1 MSNLTALSSD
11 TSNLTSIHGGNT
23 TLILKPELCTLQ
35 TCDLSLGQLE
45 YLPSVWGNAIF
56 VGVFGLLLAIQL
68 YLGIKHKTWGFTT
81 GLILGTVL
89 ETVGYVVRILLHYSI
104 FDKDLFILYL
114 IFLTIAPAFISA
126 GIYICLSRIVML
138 YAPQLSRFKPKTYT
152 ICFCTSDLISLVLQ
166 AAGGAIASIATTQ
179 NDVDTGT
186 DIMIAGLIF
195 QVVSL
200 VAFVL
205 LCCDFALRLHKNR
218 NAWSTQN
225 ASVFE
230 SWIFKA
236 FLCALAVSTLC
247 IIIRSTFRAIELF
260 DGFTGK
266 LANDQVLYMIL
277 EPPMITIAVV
287 ALTVFHPGI
296 GFQGAWDGAK
306 KGYKEAATDVE
317 SRSSNEIDDVINR
330 GTGVGGENT
339 EVDDETRTVGG
350 ATLRGEE
357 GFEMQTLSKGN

>member
-1 MSNLTALSSD
+1 MSNLTALSSLN
-11 TSNLTSIHGGNT
+11 SNLTSIHGGNI
-23 TLILKPELCTLQ
+23 TLILNPELCTLR

-56 VGVFGLLLAIQL
+56 VGIFGLLIAIQL
-68 YLGIKHKTWGFTT
+68 YLGIKYKTWGFMT

-104 FDKDLFILYL
+104 FDKDYFILYL

-138 YAPQLSRFKPKTYT
+138 YAPQLSRFKPRTYT
-152 ICFCTSDLISLVLQ
+152 IIFCTSDLISLILQ

-179 NDVDTGT
+179 DDVDTGT

-200 VAFVL
+200 VTFVL

-218 NAWSTQN
+218 NAWNTQN
-225 ASVFE
+225 ASVYS
-230 SWIFKA
+230 SWKFKA
-236 FLCALAVSTLC
+236 FLYALAISTLC

-266 LANDQVLYMIL
+266 LANDEVLYMIL

-296 GFQGAWDGAK
+296 GFQGAWDSAK
-306 KGYKEAATDVE
+306 MNYKEGVADVE
-317 SRSSNEIDDVINR
+317 SSSSHEIDAVIDRVTDVGSGNA
-330 GTGVGGENT
+330 

-357 GFEMQTLSKGN
+357 GWEMQSLSKGV